1 MKYFRKTTVVK
12 SLAALALTAA
22 GSTAFAASTWD
33 LLALCTANGA
43 GLVSACAGNGSGTT
57 TNLVS
62 ANAFS
67 TGTGSIAT
75 PTTGTNFAAA
85 SIYEY
90 STGLGVVATNEDAT
104 ATGPHAVDNQFGSDG
119 IVFQFG
125 ASVNLAGLAIGWNGT
140 DDTTGVYNDSDVAV
154 LAWTGSGAPT
164 VAGAAQALAGWT
176 LVGNLKDVG
185 ASNGTTAGGTATF
198 ASTVYSSYWLV
209 SAYNSA
215 YGGGTTGDTGVDAFK
230 LLSVAGN
237 LCTATGG
244 VVNNQCGP
252 STKIPEPGSLALL
265 GLGLVGLVASRR
277 RKPAAV

>member
-1 MKYFRKTTVVK
+1 MKYFRTTLVK
-12 SLAALALTAA
+12 SLAALALTTA

-33 LLALCTANGA
+33 LLALCSANA
-43 GLVSACAGNGSGTT
+43 SGLVSACSGNGSGTT

-62 ANAFS
+62 ASAFS
-67 TGTGSIAT
+67 TGTGTVAA

-90 STGLGVVATNEDAT
+90 STGLGVVATNEDSN
-104 ATGPHAVDNQFGSDG
+104 ATGPHATDNQFGSDG
-119 IVFQFG
+119 IVFNFG
-125 ASVNLAGLAIGWNGT
+125 ASVNLASLAIGWNGT
-140 DDTTGVYNDSDVAV
+140 DDTTGAYNDSDVAV
-154 LAWTGSGAPT
+154 LAWTGAGTPT
-164 VAGAAQALAGWT
+164 VAGAGQALTGWT
-176 LVGNLKDVG
+176 LVGNLKNVG
-185 ASNGTTAGGTATF
+185 ASNGSTAGGTASF

-209 SAYNSA
+209 SAYNTA

-277 RKPAAV
+277 RKTTAV